1 MHWWVSMKWVSFL
14 WFVCLNSLSKWTCS
28 DGSEAVFYMGA
39 MLEHSCSPNARFCIR
54 SLEQVPSLCFELSC
68 NLAILEKR
76 KEHHQSIFTGQW
88 SLRWIEL
95 DLERCRGNQLVLN
108 APALAGWEE
117 TLSEAT
123 LDRWMASNKIDCH
136 GWAGDIE
143 LLDGYLFGGVCVEG
157 RVKVKR

>member
-1 MHWWVSMKWVSFL
+1 M
-14 WFVCLNSLSKWTCS
+14 CS

-76 KEHHQSIFTGQW
+76 KKPSSINFHRPMI
-88 SLRWIEL
+88 LKVNRVII

-108 APALAGWEE
+108 APALAGWEG

-123 LDRWMASNKIDCH
+123 LDR
-136 GWAGDIE
+136 
-143 LLDGYLFGGVCVEG
+143 
-157 RVKVKR
+157 